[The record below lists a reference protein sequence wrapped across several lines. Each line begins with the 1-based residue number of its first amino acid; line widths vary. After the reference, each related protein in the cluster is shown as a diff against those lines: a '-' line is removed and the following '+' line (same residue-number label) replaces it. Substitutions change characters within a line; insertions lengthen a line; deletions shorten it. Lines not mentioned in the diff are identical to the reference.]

1 MLRKNYSDGITAT
14 VGVACTICVRVV
26 CFHAGAVVAVVGWSA
41 LEIEHGDVCCSDL
54 SLSLLVVTVESKYST
69 CKQTNNQYITST
81 PQQMGAFRW
90 LVAHLFKTALFR
102 VGVVLVLGGL
112 AGLD

>member
-41 LEIEHGDVCCSDL
+41 LEIEHGDVCCSDP
-54 SLSLLVVTVESKYST
+54 SLSLLVVTVESKYPT
-69 CKQTNNQYITST
+69 CNKQTTNILRPLPN
-81 PQQMGAFRW
+81 RW
-90 LVAHLFKTALFR
+90 AHLDGWWHTYSRRRCSGL
-102 VGVVLVLGGL
+102 GWSLCWVVWQV
-112 AGLD
+112 